1 MMPIYHH
8 LSFLSL
14 SLIYEVLPHITFHHG
29 LQGETWSLPYSLG
42 PPHMEKD
49 KNESNVACFDCC
61 FHPNAIAQ
69 MEQKKQFR
77 NSLVLTAIEGIEEA
91 YKRQKQEVSCCD
103 ITFE

>member
-1 MMPIYHH
+1 
-8 LSFLSL
+8 
-14 SLIYEVLPHITFHHG
+14 
-29 LQGETWSLPYSLG
+29 
-42 PPHMEKD
+42 MEKD

-91 YKRQKQEVSCCD
+91 YKRQNQEVSGSELD
-103 ITFE
+103 L